1 MCLASSWELDPTSKH
16 HLMRLLS
23 KNNDI
28 VWVNYHGSRRPRL
41 SVKDARWILNAL
53 GRVKRGVQSI
63 NERMVQVTPLVLPG
77 HGRISSIVN
86 RFLLTQRLR
95 KVIANH
101 RRSPKQP
108 VQVWSFAPDVAH
120 LVGAFDEEVFVYY
133 CVDEFS
139 EFEEFNDKAVIR
151 AERKLMNVTD
161 VVLASSQKLYENR
174 KDAHPC
180 VHLVRHGVDHDHF
193 AKAAKLKLPVP
204 EPIRH
209 LTGPIAG
216 YIGLIHHWFDI
227 DMMIRVAKAM
237 PEVSFVLVG
246 ECQTNV
252 SPLAALDNVH
262 FVGRQPYELLPA
274 YAAAFNV
281 GLIPFQLTSMTA
293 NVNPIKLR
301 EYLAAGLPVVSTSLP
316 EVVPFAPNVLLADSA
331 EDFVEACRSAI
342 DTLTPESRVER
353 SNAVADQSWN
363 AVVARVEM
371 LVHEAI
377 EDPLERKPA
386 TGNKVVST
394 PVAVPAG

>member
-41 SVKDARWILNAL
+41 SIKDVRWSLNAL
-53 GRVKRGVQSI
+53 RRVKRGVQQI

-77 HGRISSIVN
+77 HGRFSSMVN

-95 KVIANH
+95 SVIANH
-101 RRSPKQP
+101 KRYPNQP

-120 LVGAFDEEVFVYY
+120 LAGAFDEEVFVYY

-139 EFEEFNDKAVIR
+139 EFEEFNDRAVIS
-151 AERKLMNVTD
+151 AERKLLNVTD
-161 VVLASSQKLYENR
+161 VVLASSQRLYENR
-174 KDAHPC
+174 RDIHPC

-193 AKAAKLKLPVP
+193 AKAVKSNLPAP

-216 YIGLIHHWFDI
+216 FIGLIHNWLDI
-227 DMMIRVAKAM
+227 EMMNRVAKAM
-237 PEVSFVLVG
+237 PEVSFVFVG

-252 SPLAALDNVH
+252 SSLSSLENVY
-262 FVGRQPYELLPA
+262 FIGRQPYETLPA
-274 YAAAFNV
+274 YAAAFSV

-316 EVVPFAPNVLLADSA
+316 EVISFAPNVLLADTA
-331 EDFVEACRSAI
+331 EDFVKACRSAI
-342 DTLTPESRVER
+342 GSVTRETRVKR
-353 SNAVADQSWN
+353 SNAVANQSWE
-363 AVVARVEM
+363 AVVARVER
-371 LVHEAI
+371 LVHGAVEGL
-377 EDPLERKPA
+377 PVKNTA
-386 TGNKVVST
+386 TANKVVST
-394 PVAVPAG
+394 PMAVSGS